1 MRPSVQIA
9 LALVAVTAP
18 ASAARRGAEAVQS
31 SFLYAIDDGAGRRST
46 GWAALTWEPKNSE
59 LFLVAN
65 GIVDI
70 FNDNGLATYSFGDDS
85 QVGSPVAVA
94 ALENG
99 DLMVVASREMATELI
114 RCNFRGEP
122 LARVQLHRL
131 AKEFGE
137 FSPNAI
143 GVAGGKVYLADKNAM
158 KVAIAEP
165 DGAVVKTFELAKLIG
180 LGPKD
185 PAEAMMR
192 GFNVDRDGNMLF
204 TVASVFSAYVMSPE
218 GKVRAFGQKGSTPGK
233 FNIVSGIA
241 ADEEGRLFLT
251 DSLRAVVM
259 VFDPS
264 FQFLGEF
271 GYRGPDP
278 ENLVSPFNLAVGN
291 GRVYVTQSRGAVK
304 AFAVR
309 FD

>member
-1 MRPSVQIA
+1 
-9 LALVAVTAP
+9 
-18 ASAARRGAEAVQS
+18 
-31 SFLYAIDDGAGRRST
+31 
-46 GWAALTWEPKNSE
+46 
-59 LFLVAN
+59 
-65 GIVDI
+65 
-70 FNDNGLATYSFGDDS
+70 
-85 QVGSPVAVA
+85 
-94 ALENG
+94 
-99 DLMVVASREMATELI
+99 
-114 RCNFRGEP
+114 
-122 LARVQLHRL
+122 
-131 AKEFGE
+131 
-137 FSPNAI
+137 
-143 GVAGGKVYLADKNAM
+143 
-158 KVAIAEP
+158 
-165 DGAVVKTFELAKLIG
+165 
-180 LGPKD
+180 
-185 PAEAMMR
+185 MR
-192 GFNVDRDGNMLF
+192 GFSVDRDGNMLF